1 MKKMNL
7 MLVSLAALTLGL
19 VSCGT
24 DTKTNSD
31 FSTTVKDVES
41 EEVYENDAETKIYYA
56 EILFINAKEDKS
68 LSLQANCN

>member
-31 FSTTVKDVES
+31 FSTTFKDVES

-68 LSLQANCN
+68 LSLQTNCN